1 MLEMFITKGL
11 LLHEGG
17 GWSHLAAENFVS
29 LIALEDQ
36 QQKEVG
42 REWIAEAIQ
51 WQSQEIFYTAVQQV
65 PVKTMRYM
73 WTETIHGNSS
83 NSAIQ
88 LTVEI

>member
-1 MLEMFITKGL
+1 MEIFITKGR

-17 GWSHLAAENFVS
+17 GCSHLAAENFVS
-29 LIALEDQ
+29 LIAALEDQ

-42 REWIAEAIQ
+42 RERRAEAIQ

-65 PVKTMRYM
+65 PVTTMRYI

-83 NSAIQ
+83 NS
-88 LTVEI
+88 LS